1 MRAFTTVDITSENC
15 GKVLAE
21 LISNSNGDNSWTT
34 SRLMNRLKEKDPDY
48 FDFRISYDRN
58 DQIDCVTWQ
67 VGPCRGAFEKYGS
80 KIFVDMR
87 VTETMNSLNM
97 KIMSLICIDDNNQ
110 IVPASETFVFKEA
123 LPLYDSGFRFTLE
136 MTPGMDAANV
146 EFGWGDLFLSAEHVR
161 KWFPNITWQVDSY
174 HFCSVSNKSNV
185 LRKDFGPSNWTIL
198 QDSMIAAVYAKT
210 EQGCLVSQLRPNT
223 ICDAYSIYS
232 PT

>member
-1 MRAFTTVDITSENC
+1 
-15 GKVLAE
+15 
-21 LISNSNGDNSWTT
+21 
-34 SRLMNRLKEKDPDY
+34 MNRLKEKDPDY
-48 FDFRISYDRN
+48 FDFRISYDQN

-87 VTETMNSLNM
+87 LTETMNSLNM

-123 LPLYDSGFRFTLE
+123 LPLYDSGFRFRLE
-136 MTPGMDAANV
+136 MTPGLDAANV

-174 HFCSVSNKSNV
+174 HFCSPSNKSNV
-185 LRKDFGPSNWTIL
+185 LRKDFGPSNWIIL